1 MYEVAPAAV
10 AAVSF
15 LCEGVASLCFV
26 GSIVFHIDPQL
37 LESMR
42 ELALAPIRA
51 KSLFHEIFTE
61 GALGLGATPTIC
73 VMGITAEAVSLKIN
87 VFTLSRCL
95 RL

>member
-37 LESMR
+37 LGAVS
-42 ELALAPIRA
+42 ELAFVPIWTEPLLH
-51 KSLFHEIFTE
+51 KIF
-61 GALGLGATPTIC
+61 
-73 VMGITAEAVSLKIN
+73 AE
-87 VFTLSRCL
+87 
-95 RL
+95 